1 VRCQPP
7 RTVPERWPM
16 IDDPRQFLNAL
27 FDAAV
32 HAARADV
39 CLAGR
44 LPAPP
49 KGRTVVIGA
58 GKAAAAMAAAVEDE
72 WQGELSG
79 LVITPYDHD
88 VPTRHI
94 EVVQASH
101 PVPDEAGTRGA
112 QRVLDAVKG
121 LTEDDLVLCLISG
134 GGSALLALPAPG
146 VALEDKQTVTKALLR
161 SGATIHEMNCVRKHL
176 SAIKG
181 GRLGAAAAPA
191 RVVTLAI
198 SDVPGDDISVIA
210 SGPTV
215 ADPSTR
221 EEALALIRRYRIDAP
236 ESVLEHL
243 QDPAS
248 ETPKPGDPSLFG
260 VTAEIIAT
268 PRDSLQAAA
277 ALARKHGVTP
287 VVLGDTVEGEARD
300 VALVHAAVARE
311 VAQHGRLAAPPAV
324 ILSGGETTVTLRG
337 AGGSGGRN
345 QEFLLA
351 LASALLGTPCI
362 HALACDTDGIDGFSK
377 AAGAVIDPTTPERA
391 ASAGI
396 NLKESLERQDS
407 GGFFSALGDTVV
419 TGPTRTNVN
428 DFRAILVT
436 AKP

>member
-287 VVLGDTVEGEARD
+287 VVLGDTVDGEARD

>member
-1 VRCQPP
+1 
-7 RTVPERWPM
+7 M

>member
-1 VRCQPP
+1 MRCQPP

-236 ESVLEHL
+236 EPVLEHL